1 MSTATTPN
9 IDAPT
14 MQQRGPRTTSTRK
27 TAVLVGLLFLTATA
41 AFIFAEAINSRVL
54 SQPNFLA
61 DASSQTT
68 ILATSALLLFAQ
80 FGVVG
85 IAVLLFPLLKSHG
98 ESLALAHVGF
108 RVTELAASL
117 FYLAVPLLAIELGAG
132 LRDGTVDGSASSSL
146 GALLQAQHNVAILM
160 IYIATGAAGICMA
173 TLLYRSRL
181 IPRWLAI
188 LGLVTYPT
196 LLAGCI
202 LDMFNL
208 VDVTQGIGLV
218 ALGPGR
224 LVRVHPSDLA
234 HRQGIQRP
242 RPRLT
247 TQVRAGDPLMPFAGP
262 RHTPKEH
269 DDGASPRQADG
280 RPDSTG
286 HGSHRPASD
295 GRPPWAWPRWAP
307 TSQSPAGT
315 AGARKTRPARSARP
329 EAGC

>member
-1 MSTATTPN
+1 
-9 IDAPT
+9 

-41 AFIFAEAINSRVL
+41 AFIFADAINSRVL

-61 DASSQTT
+61 DASSETT
-68 ILATSALLLFAQ
+68 VLASSAVLLFAQ

-98 ESLALAHVGF
+98 EALALAHVGF
-108 RVTELAASL
+108 RVTELSASL

-132 LRDGTVDGSASSSL
+132 LRDGTIDGSASSSL
-146 GALLQAQHNVAILM
+146 GALLQAQHSVAILL
-160 IYIATGAAGICMA
+160 IYIATGVAGICMA
-173 TLLYRSRL
+173 TLFYRSRL

-218 ALGPGR
+218 GLVPGALFEFILPIWLIVKGFNVP
-224 LVRVHPSDLA
+224 D
-234 HRQGIQRP
+234 
-242 RPRLT
+242 
-247 TQVRAGDPLMPFAGP
+247 
-262 RHTPKEH
+262 H
-269 DDGASPRQADG
+269 D
-280 RPDSTG
+280 
-286 HGSHRPASD
+286 
-295 GRPPWAWPRWAP
+295 
-307 TSQSPAGT
+307 
-315 AGARKTRPARSARP
+315 
-329 EAGC
+329 